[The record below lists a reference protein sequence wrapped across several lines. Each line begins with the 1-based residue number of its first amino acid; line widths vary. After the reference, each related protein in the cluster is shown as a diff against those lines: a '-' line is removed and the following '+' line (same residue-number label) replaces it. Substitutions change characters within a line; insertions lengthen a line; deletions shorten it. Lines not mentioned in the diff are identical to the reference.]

1 MLKNMMTEI
10 KNIFKSFEK
19 MGTMGQVMLIILLLA
34 VGYYSVSRFSDLG
47 FNIHT
52 IATATT
58 ENLVGS
64 SNKNLVYYSMDGCPH
79 CKKFDETWE
88 QLKEKNSTKIGLR
101 KVDSKS
107 CGGECQNNNV
117 QGFPT
122 ILLCDSSNSK
132 VKECPTRDLD
142 GVLKFLQENE

>member
-1 MLKNMMTEI
+1 
-10 KNIFKSFEK
+10 
-19 MGTMGQVMLIILLLA
+19 MGTMGQVLLIILLLA

-88 QLKEKNSTKIGLR
+88 KLKEKIPL
-101 KVDSKS
+101 KS
-107 CGGECQNNNV
+107 
-117 QGFPT
+117 
-122 ILLCDSSNSK
+122 
-132 VKECPTRDLD
+132 DL
-142 GVLKFLQENE
+142 ER